1 MAEPQDISRAAA
13 FLVEGLIFLNRISDQ
28 CSACKGLIHSSPTAS
43 PPFCVCLCYAGSHHG
58 PCGCP
63 VFTGVRS
70 SAHARTHGH
79 TGAGRPPWSARAPPH
94 CHDHPP
100 QLRCRKLAHAS
111 RLPPCMTILQ
121 SAFGLCMSCIAPIT
135 HQSNARRERE
145 PLLHGEVRT
154 GPVWIHCLGPMA
166 NSCQLDRERAGCQGW
181 QALACWPDKTK
192 PPTSCTKRCPFG
204 SFQAPRLES
213 LVQPTSIVRDRNRTL
228 FRANSLSIRLW

>member
-1 MAEPQDISRAAA
+1 MQDLTTVLVDAP
-13 FLVEGLIFLNRISDQ
+13 FLRVCGAVHMQELMDTPGQEDPLGLRERL
-28 CSACKGLIHSSPTAS
+28 LIATIIPAS
-43 PPFCVCLCYAGSHHG
+43 CA
-58 PCGCP
+58 
-63 VFTGVRS
+63 
-70 SAHARTHGH
+70 
-79 TGAGRPPWSARAPPH
+79 
-94 CHDHPP
+94 

-121 SAFGLCMSCIAPIT
+121 SAFGLCMSCITPIT

-228 FRANSLSIRLW
+228 FRANSLSIRLWWCQRTRIFQCSN